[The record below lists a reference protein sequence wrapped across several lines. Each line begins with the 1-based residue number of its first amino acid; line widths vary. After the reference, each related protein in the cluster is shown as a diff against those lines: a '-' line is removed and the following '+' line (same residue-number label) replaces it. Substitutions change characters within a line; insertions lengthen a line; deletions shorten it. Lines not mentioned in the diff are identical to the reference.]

1 MAFWIGFRYTGWRRR
16 RARLRRRS
24 GDV

>member
-1 MAFWIGFRYTGWRRR
+1 MAFWIGFRYTDWRRR